1 MITQNEEIQAQQKQ
15 RQEHFSGA
23 DVAAARTQLEAAAE
37 RAEQQLTQ
45 ADQQLQRH
53 ETDLVNAESQL
64 CQREQDAAA
73 QARARD
79 TRYAAL
85 VADLRTAGLP
95 PAPTA
100 LAERLLPDDVAQRL
114 SQQVTQHDQA
124 VAAAQHSLTE
134 TAQQL
139 QTEEG
144 RALTPEPLA
153 ALAEQLAAHARQL
166 AHLNQQLGQR
176 QERLSSHRNGL
187 ERHAALASD
196 LEKQQ
201 QEARRWRELAEI
213 IGSADGKKFSE
224 FAQGLTLAR
233 LVDLANRH
241 LTRLT
246 DRYRILRNPDEHLD
260 LLILDEYQAGST
272 RSMNSLSG
280 GESFLVSLAL
290 ALGLSELAGRKTQ
303 IDTLFIDEGFGTLD
317 PDALD
322 VALTA
327 LEMLQ
332 GTGKTIGIIS
342 HVEAL
347 KERVSTQINVRKG
360 AGGVSSITVVGL

>member
-1 MITQNEEIQAQQKQ
+1 M
-15 RQEHFSGA
+15 
-23 DVAAARTQLEAAAE
+23 
-37 RAEQQLTQ
+37 
-45 ADQQLQRH
+45 
-53 ETDLVNAESQL
+53 
-64 CQREQDAAA
+64 
-73 QARARD
+73 
-79 TRYAAL
+79 
-85 VADLRTAGLP
+85 ADLRTAGLP

-114 SQQVTQHDQA
+114 TQQLTRHDQA
-124 VAAAQHSLTE
+124 VAAAQHVLTE

-139 QTEEG
+139 RTEEV

-153 ALAEQLAAHARQL
+153 AIAEQLAAHARQL

-176 QERLSSHRNGL
+176 QERLSSHRSGL
-187 ERHAALASD
+187 ERHATLATE

-201 QEARRWRELAEI
+201 QAARRWRGLAEV

-241 LTRLT
+241 LVRLT
-246 DRYRILRNPDEHLD
+246 DRYRILRNPDELLD

>member
-1 MITQNEEIQAQQKQ
+1 MAQYENIQAQRKQ
-15 RQEHFSGA
+15 RQELFAGT
-23 DVAAARTQLEAAAE
+23 DVAAARTRLEVATE
-37 RAEQQLTQ
+37 HAEQQLRL
-45 ADQQLQRH
+45 ADQHLQRH
-53 ETDLVNAESQL
+53 EADLANAETQL
-64 CQREQDAAA
+64 RQREHDAAE
-73 QARARD
+73 QARTRD
-79 TRYAAL
+79 TCYAAL
-85 VADLRTAGLP
+85 VAELRTAGLP

-114 SQQVTQHDQA
+114 GQQLTRHDQA
-124 VAAAQHSLTE
+124 VAAAQHALTE

-139 QTEEG
+139 HAEQG
-144 RALTPEPLA
+144 KALTAEPTETIARQLHA
-153 ALAEQLAAHARQL
+153 NREQLATF
-166 AHLNQQLGQR
+166 NQQLGQR
-176 QERLSSHRNGL
+176 QERLNSHRSGL
-187 ERHAALASD
+187 ARHAALAAELD
-196 LEKQQ
+196 RQQ
-201 QEARRWRELAEI
+201 QDARRWQKLAEV

-246 DRYRILRNPDEHLD
+246 DRYRIRRNPAEHLD

-327 LEMLQ
+327 LEILQ

-347 KERVSTQINVRKG
+347 KERVSTQIIVRKG
-360 AGGVSSITVVGL
+360 AGGVSTLRVVGL